1 MKRFFAILLSAAM
14 LISVALFV
22 SCGDNGSQESGGGGD
37 NYYTGGNNGGSSS
50 GSGSDTSSGNTSS
63 NENDSESGSSGT
75 TTTTLS
81 APTGVVAIAASSSSV
96 KLSWNFVSGATKYKV
111 YNATYS
117 SSTYAS
123 FACSTTSTSTTVTGL
138 KANTKYYFWIKAD
151 NGTTTSD
158 YSLSDSAT
166 TWATSSSGSSSGSGS
181 SGTTTTKLSAP
192 TGLTATAASSSSIK
206 LSWNSVSGATE
217 YQIYCS
223 EYSYTSSASLLGSRT
238 LTSIT
243 ITGLEANTKYY
254 FWVKATNGTTTS
266 DYSSYDYATTKVA
279 GGTLTVINNSSYAVK
294 NVQMYTTYNASL
306 SGVLLGL
313 DVVIS
318 PGYSQTFQNIAPG
331 TYVRLGSETYRSHKI
346 STYKTVVIQSG
357 TTTTLIITDS
367 DIISN

>member
-14 LISVALFV
+14 LISASLFV
-22 SCGDNGSQESGGGGD
+22 SCGDNGSQETGGGGD
-37 NYYTGGNNGGSSS
+37 NYYTGGSNGGSFSGSVSDTSS
-50 GSGSDTSSGNTSS
+50 GSGSSDG
-63 NENDSESGSSGT
+63 NDSESGSSGT
-75 TTTTLS
+75 TTTKLS
-81 APTGVVAIAASSSSV
+81 APIGLTAIATSSSSV
-96 KLSWNFVSGATKYKV
+96 RLSWYSVSGATRYWV
-111 YNATYS
+111 YYSEYPYS
-117 SSTYAS
+117 SSS
-123 FACSTTSTSTTVTGL
+123 FFFDGTTSTFTTVTGL
-138 KANTKYYFWIKAD
+138 KANTKYYFWVEAT

-158 YSLSDSAT
+158 YSSYDYTT
-166 TWATSSSGSSSGSGS
+166 TWATSSGGSSSGSGS

-192 TGLTATAASSSSIK
+192 TGLTATATSSSSIK